1 MQLKPPPPNL
11 LRIAIQDTIGAFAA
25 VIAVGMLITAVPFF
39 VLIPAENRDNSFW
52 VMVAGVA
59 GIFLLCLVVLIWR
72 LPKRRR
78 YIHEKWQRS
87 IACTGTVVAI
97 KVEGIGKE
105 QRRFLHFEYDY
116 QGETYKNIEY
126 ISRYWD
132 IEADAKVEI
141 LVDPEDP
148 DHALLLEVFQ

>member
-11 LRIAIQDTIGAFAA
+11 FRVAIQDTIGAFVG
-25 VIAVGMLITAVPFF
+25 VIGVGMLITAVPLF
-39 VLIPAENRDNSFW
+39 VLTPAENRDAAFW
-52 VMVAGVA
+52 LMMAAVA

-72 LPKRRR
+72 LPRRRR
-78 YIHEKWQRS
+78 YIHDKWQRS

-116 QGETYKNIEY
+116 QGKTYKNIEY
-126 ISRYWD
+126 ISRYWEID
-132 IEADAKVEI
+132 EGAKVEI
-141 LVDPEDP
+141 LVDPEEP
-148 DHALLLEVFQ
+148 DQALLLEVFQ